1 MAITK
6 IIGAIHPPA
15 SGGKYKVLKKT
26 IEYIMNPSK
35 TENGLY
41 VGSINCFPE
50 NALQAMI
57 ETQSQYTWK
66 SNKLGIHERLGYHIT
81 ISFSPEERVSAETAF
96 QVMQEFSEAFVN
108 KNYEAVYAV
117 HTDAEH
123 MHGHLCFS
131 SVNMNTGR
139 KYRYEDGDWAKII
152 QPITDQICM
161 KYGLHTLEMDT
172 GINVE
177 TYDNV
182 EQERRRKTYY
192 ERKKYQAEQKSK
204 QHTYHKDSQEVYN
217 WNDYLRFLLDDIIL
231 HSNTL
236 NDFYTKLK
244 ESGVKTKVGKSR
256 IYGDYIGLKA
266 PGMEIFRKTYQLGK
280 EYTLEAIQN
289 RILISN
295 KPLPSYQLS
304 EDKQLILP
312 LRYFTRIRRKD
323 ISSPYMKRYW
333 AKLYRMGIK
342 PRSAKLTY
350 QDLQKSRKKAE
361 AMERQLEFVLQYRI
375 SSFEDATKLLDKYK
389 TIYGEQCATLEH
401 IKKKHTPYDSMLRRY
416 LWYIRLKK
424 QKEQSIEWTQDS
436 EEKLQLAQ
444 KAFEKYGV
452 TEQEAEQYLKGKKQ
466 EEKEMSEKCE
476 KALKDLKAIEQIA
489 EEFATMKQMEY
500 EEELEKEEKDFYET
514 LKEDDY
520 LQQDVKQKQRIL

>member
-26 IEYIMNPSK
+26 MEYIMNPSK

-66 SNKLGIHERLGYHIT
+66 NNNLGTHERLGYHMT
-81 ISFSPEERVSAETAF
+81 ISFSPEEQVSAETAF
-96 QVMQEFSEAFVN
+96 QVMQEFGEALV
-108 KNYEAVYAV
+108 KKDYEAVYAV

-172 GINVE
+172 GISVE
-177 TYDNV
+177 AYDKL
-182 EQERRRKTYY
+182 EQERKRKTYY
-192 ERKKYQAEQKSK
+192 ERKNHQAEHKTK
-204 QHTYHKDSQEVYN
+204 QHTYHKDSQKVYN
-217 WNDYLRFLLDDIIL
+217 WNDYLCFILDDIIL

-236 NDFYTKLK
+236 KDFYIKLK
-244 ESGVKTKVGKSR
+244 EAGVQIKVGKSR
-256 IYGDYIGLKA
+256 VYGNYIGLKA

-289 RILISN
+289 RILIAN
-295 KPLPSYQLS
+295 KPLPSYQLP
-304 EDKQLILP
+304 EDKQLILL
-312 LRYFTRIRRKD
+312 LRYFTRIKRKD

-333 AKLYRMGIK
+333 AKLYRMGVK

-361 AMERQLEFVLQYRI
+361 DMERQLELVLQYHI
-375 SSFEDATKLLDKYK
+375 ASFEDATKLIDKYK
-389 TIYGEQCATLEH
+389 AIYDEQCVALES
-401 IKKKHTPYDSMLRRY
+401 IKEKHTPYDAMLRRY
-416 LWYIRLKK
+416 RWYVRLKK
-424 QKEQSIEWTQDS
+424 QKETNTDWTQEC

-444 KAFEKYGV
+444 KAFEKYGF
-452 TEQEAEQYLKGKKQ
+452 TEHEAEQYLQEKRQEKKR
-466 EEKEMSEKCE
+466 MSEKCE
-476 KALKDLKAIEQIA
+476 EALKDLKAIEQIA
-489 EEFATMKQMEY
+489 EEFATMNQMEY
-500 EEELEKEEKDFYET
+500 EEELQKEEKEFYQTIQE
-514 LKEDDY
+514 EDS
-520 LQQDVKQKQRIL
+520 LQQDVKQKKRLL